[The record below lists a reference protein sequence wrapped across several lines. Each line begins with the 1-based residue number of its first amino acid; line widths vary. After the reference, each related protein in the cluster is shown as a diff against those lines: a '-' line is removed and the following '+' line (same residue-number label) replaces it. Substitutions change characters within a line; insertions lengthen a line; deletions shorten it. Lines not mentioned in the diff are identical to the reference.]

1 MSFGEERL
9 LLIRLSA
16 DDLELVAVE
25 VMVLQ
30 GTSGRLIENGR
41 SYGTERDMINKMHW
55 SSCKVPIILVR
66 F

>member
-9 LLIRLSA
+9 VHIWLSA

-30 GTSGRLIENGR
+30 GTSGRLIETGR
-41 SYGTERDMINKMHW
+41 SYGTERDMIKN
-55 SSCKVPIILVR
+55 VY
-66 F
+66 